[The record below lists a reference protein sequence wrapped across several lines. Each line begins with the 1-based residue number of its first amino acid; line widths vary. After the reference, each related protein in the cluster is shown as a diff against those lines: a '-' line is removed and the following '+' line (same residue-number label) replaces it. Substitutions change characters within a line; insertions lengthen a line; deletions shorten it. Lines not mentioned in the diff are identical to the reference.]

1 MNDNNSPD
9 SLRVLIAGGGPA
21 GCACALSLVRLA
33 AAMGRKLS
41 ITLFEHKQ
49 YGIHYNQ
56 CMGVLSPPIENI
68 LSERLGLRLPGEL
81 VHRTIEGYWLHS
93 EHNSIHLTDHSSEH
107 PEHSV
112 ATRRVLLDR
121 YLFTEVRNAGVEVY
135 AHRVCDVEFSD
146 GGVRVYTEGGSFVGD
161 VFVGAFG
168 LDRQLGD
175 VLNRRTGYRAPDY
188 LETVIT
194 KIHPGQEHVEAL
206 NGNINAFLPGD
217 PAIEFAALT
226 PKGNHITALVAGRGV
241 TGKTLQEFLDSP
253 TCRRVI
259 RFPIE
264 IGDLYK
270 GSFPICPAKNFYGD
284 NYITIGDSAGLV
296 RPFKGKGINTGLLS
310 GWYAAKSILERGVS
324 CQALSHVKIDFAEQ
338 IGDLW
343 YGRAARVMTGLMS
356 RFSLLD
362 AVVEVANKSP
372 ELSQALFDSVS
383 AQDTYRNIIRR
394 VTGSPSTIAS
404 LAFES
409 ARWMVG
415 GRTRRGQ

>member
-1 MNDNNSPD
+1 MNGKD

-21 GCACALSLVRLA
+21 GCACALALVRLA
-33 AAMGRKLS
+33 SSMGRSLS
-41 ITLFEHKQ
+41 IALFEHKQ

-68 LSERLGLRLPGEL
+68 LSECLGLRLPTEL
-81 VHRTIEGYWLHS
+81 VQRTIEGYWLHS
-93 EHNSIHLTDHSSEH
+93 ENNSIHLTDRSSEH

-121 YLFTEVRNAGVEVY
+121 YLFTEVRKAGVEVY
-135 AHRVCDVEFSD
+135 AHRVCDLEFSG
-146 GGVRVYTEGGSFVGD
+146 GGVRVYTDGGSFEGD
-161 VFVGAFG
+161 VLVGAFG
-168 LDRQLGD
+168 LDRQLGEI
-175 VLNRRTGYRAPDY
+175 LYRRTGYSAPDF

-194 KIHPGQEHVEAL
+194 KIHPGQEQVESL
-206 NGNINAFLPGD
+206 SNCIHAFLPAD
-217 PAIEFAALT
+217 PTVEFAALT
-226 PKGNHITALVAGRGV
+226 PKGNHITALVAGRNV
-241 TGKTLQEFLDSP
+241 TGKTLQKFLDSP
-253 TCRRVI
+253 SCRRVLN
-259 RFPIE
+259 FPVQ

-270 GSFPICPAKNFYGD
+270 GSFPICPARRFYGD

-324 CQALSHVKIDFAEQ
+324 HRALSHVEVDFAEQ

-343 YGRAARVMTGLMS
+343 YGRAARVAAGVMS

-362 AVVEVANKSP
+362 AVIEAARTSE

-394 VTGSPSTIAS
+394 ITGSPATLVS
-404 LAFES
+404 LAVES
-409 ARWMVG
+409 VKGLAG
-415 GRTRRGQ
+415 GRPGRNQ